1 MEAEVQQ
8 QQQPQDV
15 YIHQNHPTAAII
27 DDRQECEVCL
37 TYRVGDILLDIFEP
51 RDDSEKEMPYLVW
64 KHVGL
69 QFTQCARKQFI
80 CYDCWKAL
88 QEFNRFYMM
97 VQDVHTKRA
106 EELAAIK
113 QEPTEELP
121 EGQQQQQHQHHH
133 LYQQP
138 SSSEPVENGV
148 NGSEYAAQHCASGAP
163 VAMGD
168 CHAPAPPPSSS
179 SLATVGPGEP
189 QNGVKEEFCQPRAGG
204 PGEQPLNNGVMVTG
218 ADEMQTA
225 GRAASGAG
233 ALEQPEG
240 SGQVQR
246 PGVPGTPSR
255 KRKNQEMDDE
265 ILDFYKQLVCDVCVD
280 DRTEYGTMKELN
292 QHMRLAHGEE
302 SGRVGCPQCGKQFR
316 TRVKL
321 LEHKQTHDHHRHHHH
336 HHAHPATPTVVG
348 GETDAEK
355 LQSAQMDQ
363 EILEFYKRIVC
374 DVCDGAAGAG
384 GTSTTPSTLYGT
396 VRELN
401 HHMRLVHGQQ
411 AGTVKCPL
419 CEKKIRTRPK
429 LLEHKRLH
437 QPGTFVTED
446 DPSGANRA
454 IDFGSTGGGGGGGGG
469 GSGAELSEEQ
479 SFDVEIFDFY
489 KPIVCEICDSE
500 RLMGSGEGGAGGGG
514 GTVDAEYRTLRQLNQ
529 HMRTS
534 HGQESGTIKCK
545 LCSKKFRTRVKLIEH
560 KEMHQNPDRFRCSV
574 CQEVHQNLEEHM
586 QNKHQDW
593 AFSCEECGKRFPF
606 KSRLT
611 AHMGKVHQKKDIICE
626 ECNKPF
632 TKLTIEKHKRAVHGT
647 MLMCETCPKT
657 FKTRASLER
666 HMEGHNDQLLQQQ
679 QQHHHQQQQQQQQ
692 FQPQQQGST
701 TPAVVAASAGT
712 GTSGAGTVSCTLC
725 NSVLKDEYNLKT
737 HMKRIHAEQTPST
750 CKTCGKTFKSKHS
763 LYTHISNVCTTRQ
776 FPCTVC
782 AKQFKK
788 RTKLKQHMTADHG
801 RSAD

>member
-1 MEAEVQQ
+1 MEAEVQ

-15 YIHQNHPTAAII
+15 YIHHHHPTTAII

-51 RDDSEKEMPYLVW
+51 REDSDKETTYLVW

-106 EELAAIK
+106 EQLATMK
-113 QEPTEELP
+113 QEPVEESP
-121 EGQQQQQHQHHH
+121 EEQQQQIQHH
-133 LYQQP
+133 YQQP
-138 SSSEPVENGV
+138 SSAEPVENGV
-148 NGSEYAAQHCASGAP
+148 NGSEYVAHCASGAP
-163 VAMGD
+163 VAMAD
-168 CHAPAPPPSSS
+168 CYAPPPSSS
-179 SLATVGPGEP
+179 LATAGLSEP

-204 PGEQPLNNGVMVTG
+204 SSELLLNNGIMATG
-218 ADEMQTA
+218 DEMQA
-225 GRAASGAG
+225 GRAAGSAG
-233 ALEQPEG
+233 MVELPEG
-240 SGQVQR
+240 SGLVQR
-246 PGVPGTPSR
+246 AGPGGVPGTPSR
-255 KRKNQEMDDE
+255 KRKNQDMDDE
-265 ILDFYKQLVCDVCVD
+265 ILDFYKQLVCDVCD

-292 QHMRLAHGEE
+292 QHMRLAHGED

-321 LEHKQTHDHHRHHHH
+321 LEHKQMHDH
-336 HHAHPATPTVVG
+336 HPATPTVG

-374 DVCDGAAGAG
+374 DVCDGGAG
-384 GTSTTPSTLYGT
+384 NGGSSTPCTLYST

-429 LLEHKRLH
+429 LLEHKRMHL
-437 QPGTFVTED
+437 PGTFVTED
-446 DPSGANRA
+446 DPSGANRPL
-454 IDFGSTGGGGGGGGG
+454 DFGSAGSGGGGGVGGGGGGGGP

-479 SFDVEIFDFY
+479 SFDMEIFDFY

-500 RLMGSGEGGAGGGG
+500 RLMVSGEGGGG

-560 KEMHQNPDRFRCSV
+560 KEMHQNPDRFRCTV

-632 TKLTIEKHKRAVHGT
+632 TKLTIEKHKRAVHGAI
-647 MLMCETCPKT
+647 LMCENCPKT

-666 HMEGHNDQLLQQQ
+666 HMEGHNGAGDQLLQQQ
-679 QQHHHQQQQQQQQ
+679 QQEQHQQQQQQQHQ
-692 FQPQQQGST
+692 HQQQHPQQQQSQPQQQGST
-701 TPAVVAASAGT
+701 TPMVVAASAGT
-712 GTSGAGTVSCTLC
+712 VSVAGTVSCTLC

-776 FPCTVC
+776 FPCTIC

-788 RTKLKQHMTADHG
+788 RTKLKQHMTAAHG